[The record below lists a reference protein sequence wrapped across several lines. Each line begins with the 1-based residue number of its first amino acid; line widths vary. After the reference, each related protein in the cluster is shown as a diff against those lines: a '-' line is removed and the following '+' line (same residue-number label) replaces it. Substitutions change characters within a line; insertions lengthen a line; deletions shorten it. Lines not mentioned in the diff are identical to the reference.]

1 MDSESGDRSALVEEM
16 NVAVSI
22 LRMEVAAVVSWFV
35 SWLCRRCYA
44 RAGLGTSQMKPAK
57 QERVTGIKVQVHS

>member
-1 MDSESGDRSALVEEM
+1 MRVEMRSALVEEM

-22 LRMEVAAVVSWFV
+22 LRMEVAAGVSWFV

-44 RAGLGTSQMKPAK
+44 RAGLGWALVK
-57 QERVTGIKVQVHS
+57 